1 MLDEDKM
8 ETETDSRELTEHEAH
23 LLEKGMT
30 DKSSMSYP
38 TITVYTSNGFR

>member
-1 MLDEDKM
+1 MLDEDKI
-8 ETETDSRELTEHEAH
+8 ESESDSRELTEHEAN
-23 LLEKGMT
+23 LIEKGVT